1 MTIAKHLT
9 KILETKKIKI
19 IPDKETLFR
28 VDEPSEKV
36 TFTLSGIYVTHLFE
50 GDHRCKCP
58 TYQPAIM
65 KALKEK
71 AIDEVKKVE
80 SRHPRGEC

>member
-28 VDEPSEKV
+28 VDEPFKKV
-36 TFTLSGIYVTHLFE
+36 AFTLSGIYVTHLFE
-50 GDHRCKCP
+50 GDHKCKCP
-58 TYQPAIM
+58 TCQLAIM